1 LAKVVDNSPNVL
13 SEPMLV
19 EGRPNVVLL
28 SVDDGTKP
36 LSLVVSTTFKVET
49 ELLDC
54 EEEDKVDG
62 IFIVEENV
70 ELIEG

>member
-1 LAKVVDNSPNVL
+1 MAKVVDKSPSVL

-19 EGRPNVVLL
+19 EGRLNVVIT
-28 SVDDGTKP
+28 SVDDGNKP
-36 LSLVVSTTFKVET
+36 FSLVVSTFKVET

-62 IFIVEENV
+62 IVIVEVNV
-70 ELIEG
+70 EIPEG

>member
-1 LAKVVDNSPNVL
+1 MAKVVDKSPSVL

-19 EGRPNVVLL
+19 EGRLNVVVT
-28 SVDDGTKP
+28 SVDDGNKP
-36 LSLVVSTTFKVET
+36 FSLVVSTFKVET

-62 IFIVEENV
+62 IVIVEVNV
-70 ELIEG
+70 EITEG

>member
-1 LAKVVDNSPNVL
+1 MAKVVDKSPSVL

-19 EGRPNVVLL
+19 EGRLNVVIT
-28 SVDDGTKP
+28 SVDDGNKP
-36 LSLVVSTTFKVET
+36 FSLVVSTFKVET

-62 IFIVEENV
+62 IVIVEVNV
-70 ELIEG
+70 EITEG

>member
-1 LAKVVDNSPNVL
+1 MAKVVDKSPSVL

-19 EGRPNVVLL
+19 EGRLNVVIT
-28 SVDDGTKP
+28 SVDDGNKP
-36 LSLVVSTTFKVET
+36 FSLVVSTFKVET

-54 EEEDKVDG
+54 VEEAKVDG

-70 ELIEG
+70 KLTEG